1 MVAPHAQLA
10 LTRPRFI
17 PASPVGFGSP
27 GLVGVGTYGGVYG
40 STEADPFAPL
50 PDPLSAPTPPLQ
62 KCPRG
67 KLRNNRGKCVRRGGA
82 PVWMVP
88 ALVGAGVLAL
98 GFAVLAL
105 TGKKRPPAVAAVP
118 GLGAAGVS
126 W

>member
-1 MVAPHAQLA
+1 MIAPHAQLA
-10 LTRPRFI
+10 LTRPRFV

-27 GLVGVGTYGGVYG
+27 GLVGVGVYGGFYG
-40 STEADPFAPL
+40 NPDAPPVPI
-50 PDPLSAPTPPLQ
+50 PDPLSAPTPPPQ

-67 KLRNNRGKCVRRGGA
+67 KLRNNKGRCVPKGKG

-88 ALVGAGVLAL
+88 ALVGVGVLAL

-105 TGKKRPPAVAAVP
+105 TGKRRPPAAVAAMPAVS
-118 GLGAAGVS
+118 AAGVS

>member
-27 GLVGVGTYGGVYG
+27 GLVGMGAYGAP
-40 STEADPFAPL
+40 EADPYAPL
-50 PDPLSAPTPPLQ
+50 PDPLSAPTPPPQ
-62 KCPRG
+62 KCPKG
-67 KLRNNRGKCVRRGGA
+67 KLRNNKGKCVPKGKG

-88 ALVGAGVLAL
+88 ALVGVGVLAL

-105 TGKKRPPAVAAVP
+105 TGKKRAPMAALPAVP